1 MGSRDLAKLALC
13 LAWFFP
19 ALAALAGP
27 EGYPGWLFFL
37 PSGSGLLDSNRTLLL
52 LYCGIALLLSGR
64 SFGGRR
70 TPWLGLAFLGW
81 CLLSSLT
88 GAARI
93 DSVLFS
99 LGWFAAAAALVSIR
113 SLQPGEWSPAHR
125 GFLLH
130 GLVLAVVVPSLYG
143 LLVNPEVTTL
153 AGPFQLPNVYANWQL
168 MLLPLLLKDLWQDP
182 RPWSWCSTTLALV
195 CLVLTESRST
205 WILMAFAVT
214 LTVLALESSTRKSWM
229 FYGLGIGAVMLVLFF
244 ARSALGGVA
253 TMVLAALALL
263 TPSVI
268 EGYKGSYRGHLKLPA
283 LLVATCLVYAGILH
297 MAGPKDLLEAT
308 GTRMNRLMIGD
319 NSTHT
324 RVELWKA
331 AALITIEHPLTGVG
345 PANFSEYYPAH
356 QTYFYHYS
364 DSPHSALL
372 ELSSELGLVGVAL
385 LAALALSWLFFND
398 LAKIWSDHTRRAA
411 TVGAFLGILEAQ
423 VDVSYQYPELW
434 VTLALLVGLA
444 LGRYEHDEPKAT
456 TAPRWAAL
464 AVLVIGLSAL
474 TIYQRAYERTRL
486 MSNQAAVY
494 TQSREVAEAI
504 PGWSKPILR
513 ALDAGLYMVSQ
524 NPEAPQTPQL
534 LFDLGVLAQKGVK
547 ATRHHPRAYIL
558 AGRVALAQNKLP
570 EAKALFDE
578 ALAIDPYN
586 FPSAYQGALETAMKA
601 QDKKTAGQL
610 VERVLDLYQLDKLE
624 LAHVGHREALINQLI
639 PLYFIMAD
647 FMNPF
652 QQPLKTEP
660 FLRFLV
666 EQKAGP
672 RALYGLG
679 ASLWAQGKQKEA
691 RPYFEEAHRAN
702 PMFPPA
708 P

>member
-1 MGSRDLAKLALC
+1 M
-13 LAWFFP
+13 AWFFP
-19 ALAALAGP
+19 ALAVLASP
-27 EGYPGWLFFL
+27 DGYPGWLFFL

-52 LYCGIALLLSGR
+52 LYCGVALLLSGR
-64 SFGGRR
+64 RLRGGHSQ
-70 TPWLGLAFLGW
+70 WLGLGFLGW

-93 DSVLFS
+93 DSLLFS
-99 LGWFAAAAALVSIR
+99 FGWFAAAAALVTTR
-113 SLQPGEWSPAHR
+113 SVQPAKWSPAHR

-143 LLVNPEVTTL
+143 LLVYPEVTTL
-153 AGPFQLPNVYANWQL
+153 SGPFQLPNVYANWQL
-168 MLLPLLLKDLWQDP
+168 MLLPLLLRDLWQDP
-182 RPWSWCSTTLALV
+182 KPWVWCSSTLALV
-195 CLVLTESRST
+195 CMALTQSRST
-205 WILMAFAVT
+205 WILMAMAVT
-214 LTVLALESSTRKSWM
+214 LTVLALESTQRKRVIL
-229 FYGLGIGAVMLVLFF
+229 YGLGTGTAMLVLFF
-244 ARSALGGVA
+244 LRSALGGVA
-253 TMVLAALALL
+253 TMILAAIVLLA
-263 TPSVI
+263 PSVV
-268 EGYKGSYRGHLKLPA
+268 EGYRGAHRGHLKVLA
-283 LLVATCLVYAGILH
+283 LLVAACVVYAGVLQL
-297 MAGPKDLLEAT
+297 AGPKDLLEAT
-308 GTRMNRLMIGD
+308 GTRMNKLVKGD

-331 AALITIEHPLTGVG
+331 AGLLSIEHPLTGTG
-345 PANFSEYYPAH
+345 PSNFSEYYPSH

-372 ELSSELGLVGVAL
+372 ELSSEVGVVGAAL
-385 LAALALSWLFFND
+385 LAALALSWLLTHD
-398 LAKIWSDHTRRAA
+398 LTTIWSDSTRRAA
-411 TVGAFLGILEAQ
+411 AVGAFLGILEAQ

-434 VTLALLVGLA
+434 VTLAVVIGLA
-444 LGRYEHDEPKAT
+444 LGRYREDEPKT
-456 TAPRWAAL
+456 MSAPRWAAL
-464 AVLVIGLSAL
+464 AVFVTSVSVVI
-474 TIYQRAYERTRL
+474 IYQREYEQTRL

-494 TQSREVAEAI
+494 AQSSEVAGAL

-513 ALDAGLYMVSQ
+513 AIDAGLYLVSENPQ
-524 NPEAPQTPQL
+524 NPKAPQL

-547 ATRHHPRAYIL
+547 ATNHHPRAYIL
-558 AGRVALAQNKLP
+558 AGRVALAQNKLT
-570 EAKALFDE
+570 EAKTLFDE

-586 FPSAYQGALETAMKA
+586 FPSAYQGALETAMRSRDKA
-601 QDKKTAGQL
+601 TAEKL
-610 VERVLDLYQLDKLE
+610 VDRVLELYQLDKLD

-652 QQPLKTEP
+652 EQPLKTEP

-666 EQKAGP
+666 DQKAGP

-679 ASLWAQGKQKEA
+679 ASLWAQGKREEA